1 MPFQLCSEKAKDVTD
16 CHIIDSVLKVSYSR
30 KHKNEKKKKKIK
42 YLDVLFH
49 PRMKN
54 CSISLLCLMYIHI
67 FHTVVLENYFLRI
80 YSNLHIL

>member
-1 MPFQLCSEKAKDVTD
+1 MAFQLWSVKAKDVTNF
-16 CHIIDSVLKVSYSR
+16 HITDSAFKVSYSR
-30 KHKNEKKKKKIK
+30 KHKNENWIK
-42 YLDVLFH
+42 YLDALCH

-67 FHTVVLENYFLRI
+67 FHTVVLENHFLRI